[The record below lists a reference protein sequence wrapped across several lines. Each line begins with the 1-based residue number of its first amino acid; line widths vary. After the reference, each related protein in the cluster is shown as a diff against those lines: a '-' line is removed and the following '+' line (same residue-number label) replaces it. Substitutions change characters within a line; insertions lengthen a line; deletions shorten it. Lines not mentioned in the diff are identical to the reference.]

1 MRGKALIALGV
12 AVTCCGAAP
21 TGVAAKA
28 TGYVATIDVRPA
40 GPGQD
45 SSDIVGYVFEDL
57 NRDGRR
63 QGDSERGIPGVLVS
77 DGYRVV
83 QTDEEGLYR
92 LPAPSPEDETAGIAI
107 FITKPAGYDV
117 PVDENNI
124 PQFAYIHKPA
134 GSPPNVRGEGF
145 RFGGLAPTGPLP
157 SQINF
162 PLIAGDDK
170 GNFKESP
177 FKIVVSGDTQTYSNN
192 EIGYLRDTLVREVAA
207 MQEELEALII
217 EGDVMGD
224 DLSLFPRFKQT
235 VRAAGIP
242 QYYVP
247 GNHDLDFD
255 APGDAHSY
263 DTFQR
268 EWGPAYYSFDIGHV
282 HFVVLDDVRYPCEP
296 DPDNLDGRHDF
307 CNNPQTSPTYNGVIT
322 PRQMAWLRNDLAH
335 VPPDKLIVLNM
346 HIPIQTFI
354 DSNSTQ
360 HQVDNALE
368 LYDLLGYG
376 PSGNPVRPALALSG
390 HTHTVENLRP
400 GELFAGWATALGER
414 SPGAIPFPQIV
425 VGAACGAWWAGDF
438 DANGVPE
445 SWDRLGGPRG
455 YYIIEF
461 TGNTYRDTFKA
472 TGKPIGQQMS
482 VDFLT
487 PPFEAW
493 AQQLMDWAETDPA
506 ADAAP
511 PVNINDLPDTKMIP
525 RNELASTKLSV
536 NVWNG
541 SRDSLVYVQYDD
553 SGITMPMQRTQA
565 GYGEDILQTLDPY
578 ALKRQLQVA
587 RHAFISDSGN
597 PRAQGFEQ
605 FRGNVQGNS
614 PSTPRPGSSQAVL
627 SPHVWQAPLP
637 GNLAIGSHVA
647 KVVSIDI
654 HGQQFTEHVVFEV
667 VESRL
672 DQERDVFF
680 HREFF
685 EALP

>member
-1 MRGKALIALGV
+1 MRGKALVALGV
-12 AVTCCGAAP
+12 AVTCGVAAP
-21 TGVAAKA
+21 AWVAAKA
-28 TGYVATIDVRPA
+28 TDYVATIDVRPA
-40 GPGQD
+40 EPGQD
-45 SSDIVGYVFEDL
+45 ASEIVGYVFDDR
-57 NRDGRR
+57 NRDGRH
-63 QGDSERGIPGVLVS
+63 QDASERGIPGVLVS
-77 DGYRVV
+77 DGNRVV
-83 QTDEEGLYR
+83 QTDEEGRYR
-92 LPAPSPEDETAGIAI
+92 LPAPSPEDEAAGIAI

-134 GSPPNVRGEGF
+134 GSPPNVRGQGF
-145 RFGGLAPTGPLP
+145 RFGGLDPTGPLP

-162 PLIAGDDK
+162 PLIEGD
-170 GNFKESP
+170 GTRSFKENS

-255 APGDAHSY
+255 APSDAHSF

-268 EWGPAYYSFDIGHV
+268 EWGPVYYSFDIGNV

-296 DPDNLDGRHDF
+296 NPDNLDGRHSF
-307 CNNPQTSPTYNGVIT
+307 CNNPQTAPTYNGVIT

-346 HIPIQTFI
+346 HIPLQTFI

-390 HTHTVENLRP
+390 HTHTMEQLRP
-400 GELFAGWATALGER
+400 GEVFAGWTTALGGR
-414 SPGAIPFPQIV
+414 APGAIPFPQIV
-425 VGAACGAWWAGDF
+425 VGAACGSWWGGDF

-445 SWDRLGGPRG
+445 SWQRLGGPRG
-455 YYIIEF
+455 YYIMEF

-472 TGKPIGQQMS
+472 TGKPIEQQMS

-487 PPFEAW
+487 PPFVAW
-493 AQQLMDWAETDPA
+493 AEQLMNWASTNPG
-506 ADAAP
+506 ADAVP

-525 RNELASTKLSV
+525 RNELTSTFLSV

-541 SRDSLVYVQYDD
+541 SRDSLVSVEYD
-553 SGITMPMQRTQA
+553 SGAPITLQRTQP
-565 GYGEDILQTLDPY
+565 GQGENILRTLDPY

-587 RHAFISDSGN
+587 RHAFISASGN
-597 PRAQGFEQ
+597 PRAQGFER
-605 FRGNVQGNS
+605 FRGSVQGNS
-614 PSTPRPGSSQAVL
+614 PSTPRPGSELTVQSN
-627 SPHVWQAPLP
+627 HIWQAPLP

-647 KVVSIDI
+647 KVTTIDI
-654 HGQQFTEHVVFEV
+654 NGQEATEHVVFEV

-672 DQERDVFF
+672 DQELDAFF
-680 HREFF
+680 NREFF
-685 EALP
+685 EVLP